1 MAEMLYG
8 HHAVREAL
16 RAGRRQ
22 VHEIMVAHGIKMRED
37 VADILRLAQK
47 KRVGV
52 RQVEREELAK
62 LGSEARRWGVAA
74 RVTDYPYVEWA
85 EIVQAARASGELPL
99 FLLLD
104 HVQDPQNLGT
114 LLRTAEA
121 VGVHGVAIPQR
132 RAAGITPAVSN
143 ASAGAVEHLRV
154 AEITNVAQTIAALK
168 QQGVWIVGLEKSPE
182 AKLYHQVDLNI
193 PLALV
198 VGSEGKG
205 LSRLVRERCDL
216 LIALPMRG
224 RIGSLNA
231 SVAGSIALYWVW
243 RQRDTK
249 RGILI

>member
-22 VHEIMVAHGIKMRED
+22 VHEIMVAHGIRMSED

-47 KRVGV
+47 KQIGV
-52 RQVEREELAK
+52 RQVERDELAK
-62 LGSEARRWGVAA
+62 LGSEARQWGVAA
-74 RVTDYPYVEWA
+74 RVADYPYVEWA
-85 EIVQAARASGELPL
+85 QVMQAAQASGEFPL

-132 RAAGITPAVSN
+132 RAAGIPPAVSN
-143 ASAGAVEHLRV
+143 ASAGAVEYLRI
-154 AEITNVAQTIAALK
+154 ARITNVAQTLMALK
-168 QQGVWIVGLEKSPE
+168 RQGIWVVGLEQSPQ
-182 AKLYHQVDLNI
+182 AKVYHQVDLNM

-198 VGSEGKG
+198 VGSEGCG
-205 LSRLVRERCDL
+205 LSHLVRERCDL

-231 SVAGSIALYWVW
+231 SVAGSIALYWAW
-243 RQRDTK
+243 QQRGAK
-249 RGILI
+249 GAS

>member
-1 MAEMLYG
+1 MAETLYG

-22 VHEIMVAHGIKMRED
+22 VYEILVVRGIKMSDE
-37 VADILRLAQK
+37 VADILRLAQE
-47 KRVGV
+47 KRIGV
-52 RQVEREELAK
+52 RQVERDELAR
-62 LGSEARRWGVAA
+62 LGGAARQWGVAA
-74 RVTDYPYVEWA
+74 RVADYPYVEWA
-85 EIVQAARASGELPL
+85 QIVQAAQASGELPL
-99 FLLLD
+99 LLLLD

-121 VGVHGVAIPQR
+121 VGVHGVGIPQH

-154 AEITNVAQTIAALK
+154 AEIANVAQTIVALK
-168 QQGVWIVGLEKSPE
+168 QQGIWIVGLEQAPQ
-182 AKLYHQVDLNI
+182 AKAYHQVDVNI

-198 VGSEGKG
+198 VGSEGSG
-205 LSRLVRERCDL
+205 LSRLVRQRCDL

-243 RQRDTK
+243 QQRHAK
-249 RGILI
+249 GGAPI